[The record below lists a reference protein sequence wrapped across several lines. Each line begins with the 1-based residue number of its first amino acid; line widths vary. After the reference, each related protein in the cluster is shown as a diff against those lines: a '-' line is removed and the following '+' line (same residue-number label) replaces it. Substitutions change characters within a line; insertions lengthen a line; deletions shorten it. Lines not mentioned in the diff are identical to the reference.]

1 MLLDLF
7 LPRHAAILALS
18 SHPYGTGGAHVAL
31 EQPQN
36 TQKPEYVFGSVFG
49 SGAPAQFAA
58 AQSWGDRVMRAT
70 IHRHDPHVPPDVF

>member
-18 SHPYGTGGAHVAL
+18 SHPYGTGGAHDAL

-49 SGAPAQFAA
+49 SGAAVRGGLARIVLWPNLPLPKV
-58 AQSWGDRVMRAT
+58 GVT
-70 IHRHDPHVPPDVF
+70 E